1 MPRRTHQSKVAIPSY
16 QSSDCMRLRLQHCF
30 LWLKNRLRSSFLA
43 ITILRFEVVDASM
56 TDLAESSRLEVK
68 HRKTAACIDDGQAAA

>member
-1 MPRRTHQSKVAIPSY
+1 
-16 QSSDCMRLRLQHCF
+16 
-30 LWLKNRLRSSFLA
+30 LRSSFLA

-68 HRKTAACIDDGQAAA
+68 HRKAAACIDEGQAAA